1 MNRIVLSGNVCK
13 DIELRNTTSGVE
25 AVSNTIAVKRNYKNA
40 NGEYDTDFINFV
52 AYKNNAEYL
61 NKYVRKGAK
70 ILIEGRINTRNYE
83 NEQGNKV
90 YVTEVIV
97 DRIEQLTFANNENN
111 DNNKEK
117 VVDPTQE
124 YDDINNEK
132 EVSIINDLDLPF

>member
-25 AVSNTIAVKRNYKNA
+25 AVSNTIAVKRNYKNS

-61 NKYVRKGAK
+61 NKYVKKGAK

-124 YDDINNEK
+124 YDGINNEK

>member
-13 DIELRNTTSGVE
+13 DIELRSTTSGVE

-61 NKYVRKGAK
+61 NKYVKKGAK

-124 YDDINNEK
+124 YDGINNEK

>member
-13 DIELRNTTSGVE
+13 DIELRSTTSGVE